1 MVCTVLGGS
10 GLAVTYFLYI
20 HQELMSFFIP
30 ITGRQGS
37 TGKPD
42 IPIAVMATLP
52 VTLLLPFQVCA
63 LALYKVGLV
72 SHDGFVFQLILNIVC
87 LKQKIHDTQHPAKV
101 FKKAQ
106 KRT

>member
-1 MVCTVLGGS
+1 MVCTVLGGNV
-10 GLAVTYFLYI
+10 LAVTYFLYI

-63 LALYKVGLV
+63 LAFYKVGLV
-72 SHDGFVFQLILNIVC
+72 SHDGFICQLTYIKYC
-87 LKQKIHDTQHPAKV
+87 LPKTEDS
-101 FKKAQ
+101 
-106 KRT
+106 